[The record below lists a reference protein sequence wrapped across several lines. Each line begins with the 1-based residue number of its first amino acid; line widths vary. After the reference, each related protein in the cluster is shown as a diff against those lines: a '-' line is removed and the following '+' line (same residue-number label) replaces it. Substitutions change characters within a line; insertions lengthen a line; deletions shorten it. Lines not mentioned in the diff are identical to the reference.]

1 MVTFTKEILNGKL
14 LFFLQCSPLSLNIIF
29 QKDFLGIHPL
39 HEKCPDMEFSVL
51 YFPVFREE
59 KTPYLDGFHA
69 VVLCAV
75 EGKALR

>member
-1 MVTFTKEILNGKL
+1 MKSDL
-14 LFFLQCSPLSLNIIF
+14 
-29 QKDFLGIHPL
+29 HPL
-39 HEKCPDMEFSVL
+39 HEKCPDMEFSGL

-75 EGKALR
+75 EGKQFR